1 MSARDPA
8 FADRFRRPAV
18 IGRALERGLR
28 ALLRGVVRG
37 YQIVLSPWLGA
48 SCRYHPTC
56 SQYAL
61 EALDTHGAARGGWL
75 ALKRIGR
82 CHPLAG
88 DCYTCDPVPAAR
100 PTRAQ
105 PLQRREF
112 P

>member
-1 MSARDPA
+1 MGGCKVKTAAIFLIRAQRA
-8 FADRFRRPAV
+8 FSPFWRVLFGTPGPCCRF
-18 IGRALERGLR
+18 
-28 ALLRGVVRG
+28 
-37 YQIVLSPWLGA
+37 
-48 SCRYHPTC
+48 HPTC

-100 PTRAQ
+100 PTRAEPQ
-105 PLQRREF
+105 PRREF